1 VTFTL
6 DENTVRLLNEASELL
21 SKPKSQVVREAVTE
35 YRQRIGKLSESERIR
50 MLHVFDTLVAKIPP
64 RPRSEVDAE
73 LREIRRARR
82 HGGRCTRVE

>member
-1 VTFTL
+1 VTCTL